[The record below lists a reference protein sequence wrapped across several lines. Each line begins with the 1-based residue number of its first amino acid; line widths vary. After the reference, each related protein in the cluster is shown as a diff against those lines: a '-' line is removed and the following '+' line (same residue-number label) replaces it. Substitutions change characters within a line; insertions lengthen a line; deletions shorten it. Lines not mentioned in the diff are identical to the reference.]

1 MKPEV
6 SIPRLTR
13 AEHEVEAEANRV
25 VEQIKNALAAVAIR
39 SADEAG
45 SIEAAAARI
54 ERAARDLSF
63 ALRDLAHE
71 RRTHSD

>member
-1 MKPEV
+1 MKPEL

-25 VEQIKNALAAVAIR
+25 VDQIKNALAAVA
-39 SADEAG
+39 ADEAG
-45 SIEAAAARI
+45 SIEAAADRI
-54 ERAARDLSF
+54 ERAARDLAF
-63 ALRDLAHE
+63 TLRDLAHE